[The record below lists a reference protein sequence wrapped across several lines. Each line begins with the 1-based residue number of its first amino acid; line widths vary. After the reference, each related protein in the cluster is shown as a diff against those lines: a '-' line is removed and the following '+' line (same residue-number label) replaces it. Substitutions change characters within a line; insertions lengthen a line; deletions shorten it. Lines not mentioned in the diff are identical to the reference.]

1 LVGTTTRVGT
11 EVAGYRLEQVLGHG
25 GMSVVYL
32 AEHIRLGRKVALKLL
47 APALSE
53 DDSYRE
59 RFVRESRRAAE
70 LEHPNII
77 PIYDAGEDD
86 GQLYIAMRYVEGSD
100 LKSIIKRD
108 GPMPLG
114 RVIFILE
121 QIAGA
126 LEAAHERDL
135 VHRDV
140 KPSNIL
146 VSTPSDRVYLTD
158 FGVVKHTASRGLTK
172 TGFFIGTVDYAP
184 PEQIEGLPL
193 DPRTDI
199 YALGCVLYECLTARP
214 PFDREGEVAVMHA
227 HLTEP
232 PPRLTKARPDL
243 PKSLNEVVATAMAK
257 SKEDRYATCDDF
269 ITAARDAALQRLT
282 TTRREL
288 DPAEIVAAAPAAAE
302 EPVAA
307 MTTDEALDG
316 QARVDESAVAAA
328 PTPSVVAASPAPE
341 IPPAPPPTATGTAL
355 SPPGAVQP
363 PPPARRR
370 PARWLVTALLVAIAA
385 AASGISVYFA
395 TKSDSNKAGTSPPVT
410 TPTAKPQAT
419 LKGLAGVVLPPV
431 WKNCAVENS
440 PQPGAV
446 QTAVCLPPPGS
457 TVAFPD
463 QLTLSLYPSTKAALA
478 AYAAL
483 KESDPRSAGIKPGT
497 GRCDGSAWRGDGEWL
512 HGDGAKGGHRFCF
525 FDANENAVIVWT
537 HERSP
542 GGETPQPNHLDL
554 LAIARFGGKNNT
566 SLASWWN
573 FWHPRIGKCPLQGCV
588 AQLP

>member
-1 LVGTTTRVGT
+1 
-11 EVAGYRLEQVLGHG
+11 
-25 GMSVVYL
+25 
-32 AEHIRLGRKVALKLL
+32 
-47 APALSE
+47 
-53 DDSYRE
+53 
-59 RFVRESRRAAE
+59 
-70 LEHPNII
+70 
-77 PIYDAGEDD
+77 
-86 GQLYIAMRYVEGSD
+86 
-100 LKSIIKRD
+100 
-108 GPMPLG
+108 
-114 RVIFILE
+114 
-121 QIAGA
+121 
-126 LEAAHERDL
+126 
-135 VHRDV
+135 
-140 KPSNIL
+140 
-146 VSTPSDRVYLTD
+146 
-158 FGVVKHTASRGLTK
+158 
-172 TGFFIGTVDYAP
+172 
-184 PEQIEGLPL
+184 
-193 DPRTDI
+193 
-199 YALGCVLYECLTARP
+199 
-214 PFDREGEVAVMHA
+214 
-227 HLTEP
+227 
-232 PPRLTKARPDL
+232 
-243 PKSLNEVVATAMAK
+243 
-257 SKEDRYATCDDF
+257 
-269 ITAARDAALQRLT
+269 
-282 TTRREL
+282 
-288 DPAEIVAAAPAAAE
+288 
-302 EPVAA
+302 
-307 MTTDEALDG
+307 
-316 QARVDESAVAAA
+316 
-328 PTPSVVAASPAPE
+328 
-341 IPPAPPPTATGTAL
+341 
-355 SPPGAVQP
+355 
-363 PPPARRR
+363 
-370 PARWLVTALLVAIAA
+370 VTALLVAIAA

-457 TVAFPD
+457 TVTFPD